1 MLNEKNTHIN
11 HIWELEAKCDLSDI
25 EKCCAA
31 NASRY
36 VRELNEEGTVRFEW
50 YIGTNNKTVTFIEGV
65 KDEAGA
71 KERIKNHMESHLA
84 AEFPEVFDIKK
95 LIVIGEI
102 GPELAETYAAFG
114 AEIRGKVGGFS
125 KG

>member
-11 HIWELEAKCDLSDI
+11 HIWELEAKCDLSEI
-25 EKCCAA
+25 ENFCAE
-31 NASRY
+31 NASKY
-36 VRELNEEGTVRFEW
+36 VYGLNEEGTVRFEW
-50 YIGTNNKTVTFIEGV
+50 YVGKDNKTVTFIEGF

-71 KERIKNHMESHLA
+71 KERIKTHMESHLA

-95 LIVIGEI
+95 LIAIGEI
-102 GPELAETYAAFG
+102 GPELAETYTALG